1 MNKELELNISI
12 PMEINRPYACSRQS
26 QKTFCVEAAESGL
39 VKGIQ
44 MRWLIVQRKGDI
56 NQYKFLVINNVPF
69 VIFDRVCV
77 IFYEEGNYY
86 IKRIEENIS
95 T

>member
-1 MNKELELNISI
+1 MKKELELNVNT
-12 PMEINRPYACSRQS
+12 PLEINRPYACSRQS

-56 NQYKFLVINNVPF
+56 SQHKFLVINNVPF
-69 VIFDRVCV
+69 TIFDRVY
-77 IFYEEGNYY
+77 IIAHEKDNYY
-86 IKRIEENIS
+86 IRRIKD
-95 T
+95 